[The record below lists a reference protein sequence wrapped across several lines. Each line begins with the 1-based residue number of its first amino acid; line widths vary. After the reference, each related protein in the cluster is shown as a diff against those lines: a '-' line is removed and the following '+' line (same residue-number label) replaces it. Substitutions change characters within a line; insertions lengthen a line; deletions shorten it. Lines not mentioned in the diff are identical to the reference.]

1 MATRNLCISIKKK
14 PKKPFP
20 CAGIA
25 RSRFPPVTNIEKCEC
40 RETQRNHSHRCGI
53 PLRLSLQYIFLEEI
67 STSLIE
73 KWSTTVGEMHVQRV
87 SGGMLTSRGRCD
99 FGNLHQKPLWSRLP
113 SSQSISPLPPSE
125 SGISVA
131 DMLPLRGARLVRKS
145 FHDLFFSRRQATA
158 AEGRRPKG
166 GGGQTD
172 RRRRPHPLPFP
183 SLGQRLP
190 TKPDA
195 SAAAAA
201 SRYPFSSWGLEVVNI
216 RRWVDKENPL
226 KPILSMFSLLRKT
239 SSSLNN
245 SWSHAMATLVAG
257 GEIKCRRPR
266 IDTPY
271 KTLKNLLATHS
282 AGERGRRG
290 KDGGMEGGCL
300 AARIVLCKAEASL

>member
-73 KWSTTVGEMHVQRV
+73 KWSTTVGQMHVQRV

-113 SSQSISPLPPSE
+113 SSPLNPSPLSPSE

-158 AEGRRPKG
+158 AEGRRAVAAGRPTG
-166 GGGQTD
+166 GGGGGLTHCHSRVWGNGCLQNLM
-172 RRRRPHPLPFP
+172 PPPPPPLP
-183 SLGQRLP
+183 
-190 TKPDA
+190 
-195 SAAAAA
+195 
-201 SRYPFSSWGLEVVNI
+201 V
-216 RRWVDKENPL
+216 
-226 KPILSMFSLLRKT
+226 
-239 SSSLNN
+239 
-245 SWSHAMATLVAG
+245 ATLSHLGAW
-257 GEIKCRRPR
+257 K
-266 IDTPY
+266 
-271 KTLKNLLATHS
+271 
-282 AGERGRRG
+282 
-290 KDGGMEGGCL
+290 
-300 AARIVLCKAEASL
+300 

>member
-1 MATRNLCISIKKK
+1 M
-14 PKKPFP
+14 
-20 CAGIA
+20 
-25 RSRFPPVTNIEKCEC
+25 
-40 RETQRNHSHRCGI
+40 
-53 PLRLSLQYIFLEEI
+53 
-67 STSLIE
+67 
-73 KWSTTVGEMHVQRV
+73 
-87 SGGMLTSRGRCD
+87 
-99 FGNLHQKPLWSRLP
+99 
-113 SSQSISPLPPSE
+113 
-125 SGISVA
+125 
-131 DMLPLRGARLVRKS
+131 
-145 FHDLFFSRRQATA
+145 
-158 AEGRRPKG
+158 
-166 GGGQTD
+166 
-172 RRRRPHPLPFP
+172 PFP

-195 SAAAAA
+195 SAAA
-201 SRYPFSSWGLEVVNI
+201 SYHPFSSWGLEVVNI